1 MNLQPPFDRRD
12 FDRHTAP
19 PCGRSPD
26 GQWIFSAEDLPIL
39 PIPKQAVV
47 TKDFIESDG
56 WVFPLSHVTKSL
68 LIWLQASFIRWAKE
82 DESERNREWIEGLVN
97 AFEDGVAGKL

>member
-1 MNLQPPFDRRD
+1 MKFEPPFDRRD
-12 FDRHTAP
+12 FDRDTAP

-26 GQWIFSAEDLPIL
+26 GVWIFSAEDLPIL

-47 TKDFIESDG
+47 TKDFIEFDG
-56 WVFPLSHVTKSL
+56 WVFPLAYVTRSL
-68 LIWLQASFIRWAKE
+68 LVWLQQTFIRWSKE
-82 DESERNREWIEGLVN
+82 DDSEKNKAWINGLVK